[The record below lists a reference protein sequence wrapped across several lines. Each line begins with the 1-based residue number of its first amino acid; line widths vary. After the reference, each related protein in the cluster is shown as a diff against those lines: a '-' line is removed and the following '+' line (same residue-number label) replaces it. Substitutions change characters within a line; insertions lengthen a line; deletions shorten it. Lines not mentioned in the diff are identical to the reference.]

1 MRASYCNIFDPKN
14 SEEIRLFEEILVT
27 VKRGEESGTDAAV
40 EFTYLIFYAANAL
53 TMSMLLH
60 CTHTLVP
67 WLAAAA
73 HVALGAA
80 TAKDVEELIV
90 LALLPYCTVLKWVS
104 Q

>member
-1 MRASYCNIFDPKN
+1 MR
-14 SEEIRLFEEILVT
+14 
-27 VKRGEESGTDAAV
+27 RGGESGTDAAV

-67 WLAAAA
+67 WLAAAV